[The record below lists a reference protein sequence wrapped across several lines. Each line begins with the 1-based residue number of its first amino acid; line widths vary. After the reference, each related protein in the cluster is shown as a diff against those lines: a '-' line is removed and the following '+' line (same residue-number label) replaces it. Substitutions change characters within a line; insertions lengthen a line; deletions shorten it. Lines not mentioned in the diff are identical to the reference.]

1 MFDRS
6 QHLYDLVYGFKDYPG
21 EAHRVAELIEE
32 RRPAAHSLLD
42 VACGTGKHLAELRE
56 RFPDA
61 EGLDLD
67 GGLLEIARER
77 LPGLVLHEADM
88 TSFDLGRRFDAVTCL
103 FSAIGY
109 TRTEEKLRA
118 AIAAMA
124 LHLEPGG
131 VLLVEPW
138 FPPEDWKPGHLHLLT
153 VDEPDVKIARATIA
167 GLEGTVSIID
177 FHYLV
182 VTRDGFESFSEHHE
196 AGLFTPAQTL
206 GALEAAGLDAEH
218 DEEGLTGRGLYIG
231 TSPSDVPPT

>member
-1 MFDRS
+1 VFDRS
-6 QHLYDLVYGFKDYPG
+6 QRLYDLVYSFKDYAA
-21 EAHRVAELIEE
+21 EARRLVELIEG
-32 RRPAAHSLLD
+32 RRPEARSLLD

-67 GGLLEIARER
+67 EGLLAVARER
-77 LPGLVLHEADM
+77 LPELAFHHGDM

-109 TRTEEKLRA
+109 AVTEERLRA

-124 LHLEPGG
+124 QHVEPGG

-138 FPPEDWKPGHLHLLT
+138 LEPEVWKPGHLHLLT
-153 VDEPDVKIARATIA
+153 VDEPDVKIARATAA
-167 GLEGTVSIID
+167 GLEGTVSTMD

-182 VTRDGFESFSEHHE
+182 LTSAGAEHFTEHHE
-196 AGLFTPAQTL
+196 AGLFTRAQMT
-206 GALEAAGLDAEH
+206 AAFEAAGLTVEL
-218 DEEGLTGRGLYIG
+218 DEEGLIGRGLYIA
-231 TSPSDVPPT
+231 TRPA